1 MTIIYESLFPTAV
14 GTTFLDRDFTQSET
28 DFFTSQKGNTRF
40 NKQNKTSENDYI
52 FQEDAL
58 KDIKAFCETEVNKYF
73 QEIYQP
79 CTDVSLYITQAW
91 INFNDSHESHHQHTH
106 ANSFISGVFYI
117 DVEKETDKITFF
129 KPQGQLSVDTKNYN
143 LFNSH
148 SWWFNVENKKLLL
161 FPSTLAHAVE
171 PSERKKTRVS
181 ISFNTFFKG
190 NIGNQKGLT
199 ELKL

>member
-14 GTTFLDRDFTQSET
+14 GVTSLDRDFTQAET
-28 DFFTSQKGNTRF
+28 DFFVRQKGNTRF

-52 FQEDAL
+52 FQEDVL
-58 KDIKAFCETEVNKYF
+58 KDIKAFCETEVNRYF

-91 INFNDSHESHHQHTH
+91 LNFNDSYESHHQHTH
-106 ANSFISGVFYI
+106 ANSFISGVLYV
-117 DVEKETDKITFF
+117 DVDKESDKITFF
-129 KPQGQLSVDTKNYN
+129 KSQGQLTVDTQNYN
-143 LFNSH
+143 LFNSL
-148 SWWFNVENKKLLL
+148 SWWFAVENKKLLL

-171 PSERKKTRVS
+171 PSEREKTRVS

-190 NIGNQKGLT
+190 TIGNQKGLT